1 MVPQNEFLKNIND
14 NRGIIFKI
22 INLYVEDEED
32 RKDLYQ
38 EIVFQAYKSFVNFKG
53 SSSFSTWLYK
63 VSLNVSM
70 TYLSKRD
77 KREKIRESFPEE
89 TIAPAKELSERADQL
104 YRAIKTL
111 NELDRGIIMLHLE
124 GYENPEISEMV
135 GISKTNT
142 GVKLHRIKQQLIQI
156 LNHK

>member
-1 MVPQNEFLKNIND
+1 MLLQNEFLKHIND
-14 NRGIIFKI
+14 HRGIIYKI
-22 INLYVEDEED
+22 INLYVDDEED

-38 EIVFQAYKSFVNFKG
+38 EIVFQAYKSYENFKG
-53 SSSFSTWLYK
+53 SSSFSTWLYR

-77 KREKIRESFPEE
+77 KREKIRESFPSEP
-89 TIAPAKELSERADQL
+89 IAPVKELSERADKL

-111 NELDRGIIMLHLE
+111 NELDRGVIMLHLE
-124 GYENPEISEMV
+124 GYGNPEIAEIL
-135 GISKTNT
+135 GISKVNT
-142 GVKLHRIKQQLIQI
+142 GVKLHRIKQQLIQT

>member
-1 MVPQNEFLKNIND
+1 MLPQIEFLKNINS
-14 NRGIIFKI
+14 NRGIIYKI
-22 INLYVEDEED
+22 INLYVDDEED

-38 EIVFQAYKSFVNFKG
+38 EIVFQAWKSHGNFKG
-53 SSSFSTWLYK
+53 TSTFSTWLYK
-63 VSLNVSM
+63 VSLNVSI

-77 KREKIRESFPEE
+77 KREKLRQSYPTEPI
-89 TIAPAKELSERADQL
+89 TVGKELSERADAL

-124 GYENPEISEMV
+124 GYENPEISEIV

-142 GVKLHRIKQQLIQI
+142 GVKLHRIKQQLTQI